1 MKCSISNT
9 TLVSEN
15 SEILVQVLVL
25 SILFLLIYIIKKI
38 VLEKKLVNIVKQ
50 LSIME
55 VTFIV

>member
-25 SILFLLIYIIKKI
+25 SILFLLVYVIKKI